1 MSKNF
6 SRNRSSNLAAYGDA
20 TGEQVSVNWKYATF
34 VGAGLLVAQFLW
46 WNAKAPEVFNP
57 PAGQAGQAGGY

>member
-1 MSKNF
+1 MAHNF
-6 SRNRSSNLAAYGDA
+6 ARNRSRGLSVVDPSAA
-20 TGEQVSVNWKYATF
+20 EQVSVNWKYATF

-57 PAGQAGQAGGY
+57 PAGQSVGY

>member
-1 MSKNF
+1 MAQNF
-6 SRNRSSNLAAYGDA
+6 ARNRSYSRGLSVVDSSGA
-20 TGEQVSVNWKYATF
+20 EQVSVNWKYATF

-57 PAGQAGQAGGY
+57 PAGQSGGY